1 VLSTINFYK
10 KIEFYRPKMTP
21 QNSIAELALG
31 VGRQTF
37 AGHWMFVVNKTAS
50 GVLAG
55 SRKESLFCL

>member
-1 VLSTINFYK
+1 
-10 KIEFYRPKMTP
+10 MTP

-37 AGHWMFVVNKTAS
+37 AGYWMVVVNKTAS